1 MKPGKVLLVMCCCAV
16 MTSSAGCRP
25 AGTASPSG
33 NTETTS
39 PSGNTGTTSS
49 PGNTETTSPSG
60 NTGTA
65 LPSGNTENTS
75 PSENTGATASPGN
88 ARLAEISADAAGNW
102 AIEIPETQ
110 FVPYATAKYGA
121 SSSSVIPMVTIM
133 APAKGYRMTTAETA
147 GEATF
152 EIAFTFAQPLVT
164 CGLHFG
170 TLINSTGGNDGYV
183 QVDVTT
189 DEGTTMVYYHQ
200 SVDENSAQPRS
211 DNYKGDVPAPDVER
225 LYAHSQI
232 DALVAGKTEFTL
244 SFSLRRC
251 NEPVVYHGAAIMMN
265 REESGLWP
273 ESDFRM
279 SGTMIPPPVAI
290 VESDGNTQ
298 VAEQGATSDSYVIA
312 LSREPSQP
320 VTVTATPKTSDIDLG
335 AGPGVAVDRT
345 FAPGDWA
352 ARTVTVTAVDDTE
365 PGGDGAIAVVH
376 AVTSDDPYFR
386 NAEAS
391 GVGVL
396 VLDNDFD
403 PGTLRQ
409 TVVFRA
415 GQEGYNNMRI
425 PGIVLSKQGT
435 LLAFCEGRVGA
446 DRSRTNVVLKRSQ
459 DGGRTWGPMQLVLEA
474 EQETDAYANVCP
486 VADTITGDIFFFV
499 TLFPDGPVEIRKWEA
514 LRRYGVIRTIVTKST
529 DDGLTWSAPIDITE
543 QITDVKTD
551 IGKKTGPGAGIQTSD
566 GRLVIPYGIGPE
578 LESRAMIVYSDDHGE
593 TWHAGG
599 RVDSKST
606 ETQVV
611 ELSDG
616 SLRLDTRNQRPQE
629 EPHCR
634 YYSISRDRGKTWTEP
649 VRDEAL
655 LDTACQASILRHP
668 FRQPGH
674 DKDPILF
681 ANAAATFQNRVNM
694 TVRLSYDDGKT
705 WPVAKSV
712 HPGPSA
718 YCCLVALPDG
728 SIGLLYEG
736 GDWVY
741 ERINF
746 ARFDLAWLTQDQ
758 TGGD

>member
-1 MKPGKVLLVMCCCAV
+1 MAMGWSRILAIPNEELLLRHLKLEGVFAMNPGKVLLVVCCCAV
-16 MTSSAGCRP
+16 ITSNAGCRP
-25 AGTASPSG
+25 AGTASPAK
-33 NTETTS
+33 NAEATS
-39 PSGNTGTTSS
+39 PAAKA
-49 PGNTETTSPSG
+49 
-60 NTGTA
+60 GTA
-65 LPSGNTENTS
+65 LPPTHAGVT
-75 PSENTGATASPGN
+75 
-88 ARLAEISADAAGNW
+88 EISADVAGNW

-110 FVPYATAKYGA
+110 FVPHATKKYGA
-121 SSSSVIPMVTIM
+121 SSSSEIPMVTIM
-133 APAKGYRMTTAETA
+133 APVKGYVMTTAESA

-152 EIAFTFAQPLVT
+152 DIPFTFAQPLIT
-164 CGLHFG
+164 CGLDFG

-183 QVDVTT
+183 RVDVTT
-189 DEGTTMVYYHQ
+189 DEGTTMIYYHQ
-200 SVDENSAQPRS
+200 SVDEDPAQPRS
-211 DNYKGDVPAPDVER
+211 ANYKGDVPAPDLER

-232 DALVAGKTEFTL
+232 DALVAGKNAFTL

-251 NEPVVYHGAAIMMN
+251 AGPVVYHGAAIMMN

-279 SGTMIPPPVAI
+279 SGTMVPPPVAI
-290 VESDGNTQ
+290 VESDGATR
-298 VAEQGATSDSYVIA
+298 VAEQGATSDAYVIA
-312 LSREPSQP
+312 LSREPAQA
-320 VTVTATPKTSDIDLG
+320 VTVTATPKTRDIDLG
-335 AGPGVAVDRT
+335 AGPGVAVART
-345 FAPGDWA
+345 FSPGDWS
-352 ARTVTVTAVDDTE
+352 ARTVKVTAVDDAE
-365 PGGDGAIAVVH
+365 PDGDGAISIVH
-376 AVTSDDPYFR
+376 TVASDDPYFQ
-386 NAEAS
+386 AAGAS
-391 GVGVL
+391 RLSVL
-396 VLDNDFD
+396 VLDDDFE
-403 PGTLRQ
+403 PGTLHQ

-415 GQEGYNNMRI
+415 GQGGYNNMRI

-446 DRSRTNVVLKRSQ
+446 DRSRTNVVLKRSY
-459 DGGRTWGPMQLVLEA
+459 DGGRSWGPLQIVLEA
-474 EQETDAYANVCP
+474 EKETDAYANVCP
-486 VADTITGDIFFFV
+486 VADTITGAIFFFV

-514 LRRYGVIRTIVTKST
+514 LRRYGVIRTLVTKST
-529 DDGLTWSAPIDITE
+529 DDGLTWSAPTDITE

-551 IGKKTGPGAGIQTSD
+551 IGKKTGPGAGIQTAA
-566 GRLVIPYGIGPE
+566 GRLVIPYGVGPE

-634 YYSISRDRGKTWTEP
+634 YYSISRDGGETWTEP

-668 FRQPGH
+668 FRLPEY
-674 DKDPILF
+674 DIDPILF
-681 ANAAATFQNRVNM
+681 ANAASTFQNRVNM
-694 TVRLSYDDGKT
+694 TVRLSCDDGKS
-705 WPVAKSV
+705 WPIAKSV
-712 HPGPSA
+712 HTGPSA
-718 YCCLVALPDG
+718 YCCLVSLPDG
-728 SIGLLYEG
+728 TIGLLYEG

-746 ARFDLAWLTQDQ
+746 ARFDLEWLTQVH

>member
-1 MKPGKVLLVMCCCAV
+1 MSPGKVLLAICCCAA
-16 MTSSAGCRP
+16 MTCYAGCEP
-25 AGTASPSG
+25 V
-33 NTETTS
+33 ETTS
-39 PSGNTGTTSS
+39 PGRKEPRPSAPGNTGTNSS
-49 PGNTETTSPSG
+49 PENAQATSAAG
-60 NTGTA
+60 DV
-65 LPSGNTENTS
+65 
-75 PSENTGATASPGN
+75 
-88 ARLAEISADAAGNW
+88 RLAEISGDATGNW

-121 SSSSVIPMVTIM
+121 SSSSAIPMATIM

-152 EIAFTFAQPLVT
+152 DIPFTFAQPLVT
-164 CGLHFG
+164 CSLYFG

-189 DEGTTMVYYHQ
+189 DEGTTMIYYHQ
-200 SVDENSAQPRS
+200 SVDEDPNQPQS

-251 NEPVVYHGAAIMMN
+251 NGPAVYHGAAIMMN
-265 REESGLWP
+265 REDSGLWP

-279 SGTMIPPPVAI
+279 SGTMIPPRVAI
-290 VESDGNTQ
+290 VESDGDTQ
-298 VAEQGATSDSYVIA
+298 VAEQGTTSDSYRIA
-312 LSREPSQP
+312 LSRAPSHP
-320 VTVTATPKTSDIDLG
+320 VTVTATPRTSDIDLG
-335 AGPGVAVDRT
+335 AGPGVAVNRT
-345 FAPGDWA
+345 FGPDDWA
-352 ARTVTVTAVDDTE
+352 ARTITVTAVDDAR
-365 PGGDGAIAVVH
+365 PDDDRAIAVVH
-376 AVTSDDPYFR
+376 AVTSNDPYFQTVG
-386 NAEAS
+386 AS
-391 GVGVL
+391 AVGVL
-396 VLDNDFD
+396 VLDNDFA

-415 GQEGYNNMRI
+415 GQEGYKNMRI
-425 PGIVLSKQGT
+425 PGIVVSKQGT

-446 DRSRTNVVLKRSQ
+446 DRSRTNVVLKRSH
-459 DGGRTWGPMQLVLEA
+459 DGGQTWGPMQLVLEA
-474 EQETDAYANVCP
+474 QQDTDAYANVCP
-486 VADTITGDIFFFV
+486 VADAITGDIFFFV
-499 TLFPDGPVEIRKWEA
+499 TLFPDGPVEIRQWEA
-514 LRRYGVIRTIVTKST
+514 RKRYGVIRTLVTKST
-529 DDGLTWSAPIDITE
+529 DDGLTWSPPIDITE

-551 IGKKTGPGAGIQTSD
+551 IGKKTGPGAGIQTTN

-634 YYSISRDRGKTWTEP
+634 YYSISRDGGQTWTEP
-649 VRDEAL
+649 VRDVAL
-655 LDTACQASILRHP
+655 LDTACQASILQHP

-674 DKDPILF
+674 DKNPILF

-694 TVRLSYDDGKT
+694 TVRMSYDDGST
-705 WPVAKSV
+705 WPVAKSI

-718 YCCLVALPDG
+718 YCCLVSLPDG
-728 SIGLLYEG
+728 SVGLLYEG

-741 ERINF
+741 ERITF
-746 ARFDLAWLTQDQ
+746 ARFDLEWLTRPARSSR
-758 TGGD
+758 

>member
-1 MKPGKVLLVMCCCAV
+1 MSPGKVLLVVVYCAT
-16 MTSSAGCRP
+16 MTCNVGCDP
-25 AGTASPSG
+25 V
-33 NTETTS
+33 ETTS
-39 PSGNTGTTSS
+39 PVRKPTTPSVPGNTDTKSS
-49 PGNTETTSPSG
+49 PGNTETTR
-60 NTGTA
+60 A
-65 LPSGNTENTS
+65 
-75 PSENTGATASPGN
+75 AGN
-88 ARLAEISADAAGNW
+88 AGLAEISGDTTGNW

-121 SSSSVIPMVTIM
+121 SSSSEIPMVTIM

-152 EIAFTFAQPLVT
+152 DIPFTFAQPLVT
-164 CGLHFG
+164 CSLYFG
-170 TLINSTGGNDGYV
+170 TLINSTGENDGYV

-189 DEGTTMVYYHQ
+189 DAGTTMIYYHQ
-200 SVDENSAQPRS
+200 SVDEDAAQPQS
-211 DNYKGDVPAPDVER
+211 DNYKGMVPAPDVER

-251 NEPVVYHGAAIMMN
+251 NGPAVYHGAAIMMN
-265 REESGLWP
+265 REDSGLWA

-279 SGTMIPPPVAI
+279 SGTMVPPPVAI

-298 VAEQGATSDSYVIA
+298 VAEQGTTSDSYVIA
-312 LSREPSQP
+312 LSREPSHP
-320 VTVTATPKTSDIDLG
+320 VTVTATPRTHDVDLG

-345 FAPGDWA
+345 FVPGDWA
-352 ARTVTVTAVDDTE
+352 SSTVTVTAVDDSQA
-365 PGGDGAIAVVH
+365 DDDRAITVVH
-376 AVTSDDPYFR
+376 AVTSNDPYFQ
-386 NAEAS
+386 NAGAS
-391 GVGVL
+391 AVGVL
-396 VLDNDFD
+396 VVDNDFE

-409 TVVFRA
+409 TVVFHA
-415 GQEGYNNMRI
+415 GLEGYKNMRI

-446 DRSRTNVVLKRSQ
+446 DRSRTNVVLKRSH
-459 DGGRTWGPMQLVLEA
+459 DGGQTWGPMQLVLEA

-486 VADTITGDIFFFV
+486 VADTITGDLFFFV
-499 TLFPDGPVEIRKWEA
+499 TLFPDGPVEIRQWEA
-514 LRRYGVIRTIVTKST
+514 RRRYGVIRTLVTKST

-551 IGKKTGPGAGIQTSD
+551 IGKKTGPGAGIQTSN

-616 SLRLDTRNQRPQE
+616 RLRLDTRNQRPQE

-634 YYSISRDRGKTWTEP
+634 YYSISQDGGETWTEP
-649 VRDEAL
+649 VRDTAL
-655 LDTACQASILRHP
+655 LDTACQASILQHP

-674 DKDPILF
+674 DKNPSCSRTPPRPF
-681 ANAAATFQNRVNM
+681 K
-694 TVRLSYDDGKT
+694 TV
-705 WPVAKSV
+705 
-712 HPGPSA
+712 
-718 YCCLVALPDG
+718 
-728 SIGLLYEG
+728 
-736 GDWVY
+736 
-741 ERINF
+741 
-746 ARFDLAWLTQDQ
+746 
-758 TGGD
+758 